1 MASRPIVRR
10 PDGLV
15 DLTPDPPLDVPTH
28 LLPATTANRWKIAA
42 ALTVT
47 NFSVKKAKDKGD
59 ALRDAMLA
67 AAGAAGPDAIARA
80 GEGGKENRNENQEN
94 RQKNVSAPPPFGYE
108 DHETREAAV
117 AAHAAVLTRDA
128 SRAMRE
134 RKYVKAEVFLRQLLD
149 IAWREAAFEE
159 EEEAEAAAREKEEAA
174 RRRKKNKAAAA
185 AAAAAASGRPS
196 TARASNEEEEEEDAD
211 ADEEIVD
218 PPAAAPVLYRLAQA
232 VGKQRGRRKE
242 EAALLLRALRSIEAA
257 SGSDAA
263 AADAT
268 AIARA
273 DADAVDAADAA
284 DAEMQMRYRVLCA
297 LHASHASNDVDDGGL
312 ARAYAERALYVAARA
327 KGPWHPQTADEHYRV
342 ASARVRAGCYAEA
355 ERSLS
360 RALAIRVRTDG
371 ERHRETGRVLCAL
384 AQARS
389 ISRWSPYDPV
399 RVVNAVP

>member
-1 MASRPIVRR
+1 M
-10 PDGLV
+10 V

-268 AIARA
+268 AIARG
-273 DADAVDAADAA
+273 DANAVDAADAA

-327 KGPWHPQTADEHYRV
+327 KGPWHPQTADAHYRV
-342 ASARVRAGCYAEA
+342 ASARVRAGVLRRGGAVAEPRA
-355 ERSLS
+355 RDS
-360 RALAIRVRTDG
+360 RADGRRAAPRDGAGVVR
-371 ERHRETGRVLCAL
+371 AL

>member
-1 MASRPIVRR
+1 DAFQLRPDVRSYGTTLRRRAEVDAEAARVEEAKRKAREAAAEEAARVARGGVVGKTQQQTHDVMASRPIVRR

-218 PPAAAPVLYRLAQA
+218 PPAAAPVLYRLAQ
-232 VGKQRGRRKE
+232 
-242 EAALLLRALRSIEAA
+242 
-257 SGSDAA
+257 
-263 AADAT
+263 
-268 AIARA
+268 
-273 DADAVDAADAA
+273 
-284 DAEMQMRYRVLCA
+284 
-297 LHASHASNDVDDGGL
+297 
-312 ARAYAERALYVAARA
+312 
-327 KGPWHPQTADEHYRV
+327 
-342 ASARVRAGCYAEA
+342 
-355 ERSLS
+355 
-360 RALAIRVRTDG
+360 
-371 ERHRETGRVLCAL
+371 
-384 AQARS
+384 
-389 ISRWSPYDPV
+389 
-399 RVVNAVP
+399 

>member
-1 MASRPIVRR
+1 
-10 PDGLV
+10 
-15 DLTPDPPLDVPTH
+15 
-28 LLPATTANRWKIAA
+28 
-42 ALTVT
+42 
-47 NFSVKKAKDKGD
+47 
-59 ALRDAMLA
+59 
-67 AAGAAGPDAIARA
+67 
-80 GEGGKENRNENQEN
+80 
-94 RQKNVSAPPPFGYE
+94 
-108 DHETREAAV
+108 
-117 AAHAAVLTRDA
+117 
-128 SRAMRE
+128 
-134 RKYVKAEVFLRQLLD
+134 
-149 IAWREAAFEE
+149 
-159 EEEAEAAAREKEEAA
+159 
-174 RRRKKNKAAAA
+174 
-185 AAAAAASGRPS
+185 
-196 TARASNEEEEEEDAD
+196 
-211 ADEEIVD
+211 
-218 PPAAAPVLYRLAQA
+218 
-232 VGKQRGRRKE
+232 
-242 EAALLLRALRSIEAA
+242 LRSIEAA

-268 AIARA
+268 AIARG
-273 DADAVDAADAA
+273 DANAVDAADAA

-327 KGPWHPQTADEHYRV
+327 KGPWHPQTADAHYRV

>member
-232 VGKQRGRRKE
+232 V
-242 EAALLLRALRSIEAA
+242 
-257 SGSDAA
+257 
-263 AADAT
+263 
-268 AIARA
+268 
-273 DADAVDAADAA
+273 
-284 DAEMQMRYRVLCA
+284 
-297 LHASHASNDVDDGGL
+297 
-312 ARAYAERALYVAARA
+312 
-327 KGPWHPQTADEHYRV
+327 
-342 ASARVRAGCYAEA
+342 
-355 ERSLS
+355 
-360 RALAIRVRTDG
+360 
-371 ERHRETGRVLCAL
+371 
-384 AQARS
+384 
-389 ISRWSPYDPV
+389 
-399 RVVNAVP
+399 